1 MNRKTK
7 TLLLSYGAAAVFI
20 AAGLVFTSAGGAEG
34 YRVSQDIEYRRAMAQ
49 LVSSISRM
57 DEALEKGKYAEGTG
71 MSGKVC
77 AELMSASRAASTAL
91 SVLPLETY
99 ALEEL
104 GTFLSRM
111 EEYARVKGDLAC
123 GGRGFGEEDR
133 RLSGQ
138 LQSVTGALVPVLA
151 ELYTQVTEGALSVRG
166 LLQPTGIVTEEADSY
181 LEDEILKLLEDFPDT
196 PQLIYAGSLSDD
208 YDNSY
213 GALAGMEPVTREAAL
228 GKAQAL
234 VGEDEVLTPMGV
246 SYGELP
252 CYYFG
257 GATAHGAVTVSVTKQ
272 GGLPVMYLLEY
283 EEVEEPVSE
292 EEAKTAAEA
301 FLQRAGYD
309 DLRFYDEEE
318 RDDLLELRYVF
329 DDEQASDPDHSVK
342 VAVGQGG
349 LVVSMNAV
357 DYLKHHG
364 SDKPTD
370 KPKLT
375 AEEAAVKAVPAGLEV
390 LREELAWF
398 TRDTGIS
405 VLCYRFGCEDKSGD
419 RCVIYADAN
428 TGVQVE
434 ILTDEQSVSDL

>member
-7 TLLLSYGAAAVFI
+7 ILLLSYGAAAVFI

-57 DEALEKGKYAEGTG
+57 DESLEKGKYAEGTG

-77 AELMSASRAASTAL
+77 AELMSAARGASTAL

-138 LQSVTGALVPVLA
+138 LQSITGALVPVLA

-181 LEDEILKLLEDFPDT
+181 LEDEILKLLENFPDT

-213 GALAGMEPVTREAAL
+213 GALAGLETVTREAAL

-234 VGEDEVLTPMGV
+234 AGEEEALAPMGI

-257 GATAHGAVTVSVTKQ
+257 GETEHGTVTVSVTKQ

-283 EEVEEPVSE
+283 EGGEEPVSE
-292 EEAKTAAEA
+292 EEAKAAAEE
-301 FLQRAGYD
+301 FLKRGGYG
-309 DLRFYDEEE
+309 DLRFYDVEE

-329 DDEQASDPDHSVK
+329 DDEEVSDPDHSVK
-342 VAVGQGG
+342 VAVGPGS
-349 LVVSMNAV
+349 VVASMNAV

-364 SDKPTD
+364 SDTPTD

-375 AEEAAVKAVPAGLEV
+375 AEEAAVKAIPAGLEV
-390 LREELAWF
+390 LREELTWF
-398 TRDTGIS
+398 TRDTGMS
-405 VLCYRFGCEDKSGD
+405 VLCYRFGCGDEKGDK
-419 RCVIYADAN
+419 CVIYADAN
-428 TGVQVE
+428 TGVQLE